1 MKEQIIC
8 SANPELIRAIDA
20 FAAGRPDL
28 DRSQAAELLLK
39 RALGLSAPQ
48 VAVFFL
54 GGLGTRFRPITYE
67 VPKALLPVQGKT
79 VPEHLFE
86 LFKRYGVRK
95 FVFSLGYLAPR
106 IMDYFGDG
114 SKWGVAINHIVED
127 EPLGSAGALRL
138 ARPYLEN
145 GTFIITNGD
154 ELKDIDLEKM
164 YAFHRAKGGLATVA
178 LTRVENPSA
187 YGVAAL
193 DGDRIQQ
200 FVEKPEPGKAPS
212 NYINSGLS
220 MLEPEVLDEIPEG
233 FSMYEKDLFPKLA
246 ASGKLM
252 GFTFDGQWFDTG
264 TPERYERAINE
275 WRGGKV

>member
-8 SANPELIRAIDA
+8 NVNQDLARAVDA
-20 FAAGRPDL
+20 FAAARPSM
-28 DRSQAAELLLK
+28 DRSQATELLLE
-39 RALGLSAPQ
+39 RALGLNAPR
-48 VAVFFL
+48 VAVFFM

-86 LFKRYGVRK
+86 LFKRYGVRR

-114 SKWGVAINHIVED
+114 AKWGVKIEHVVED

-138 ARPYLEN
+138 ARKHLAGGP
-145 GTFIITNGD
+145 FVITNGD
-154 ELKDIDLEKM
+154 ELKNIDIEKM
-164 YAFHRAKGGLATVA
+164 FRFHREQGGLATVA
-178 LTRVENPSA
+178 LTRVEDPSA

-193 DGDRIQQ
+193 EGHKISK
-200 FVEKPEPGKAPS
+200 FVEKPSPGTAPS

-220 MLEPEVLDEIPEG
+220 ILEPAVLDEIPEG

-246 ASGKLM
+246 GQGQLH
-252 GFTFDGQWFDTG
+252 GFVFQGQWFDTG
-264 TPERYERAINE
+264 TPERYERAIKE
-275 WRGGKV
+275 WRGLDS